1 MQRLNGQDALMVY
14 GEATGWPLHLGSLQ
28 VYDAV
33 GSPEGLD
40 LERVRD
46 LYRQRLPHL
55 PVFRN
60 RLVQVPGGLD
70 RPVWVE
76 DPHVDV
82 DAHIHGVR
90 LPAPGTDRQL
100 AELAGALFSPL
111 IDRTRPL
118 WEIWV
123 IEGLERGRIAVL
135 ARVHHAAVDGVR
147 GLQIQAATYDI
158 EPDAP
163 IVRPGGAPGAGAE
176 MPGTLTLLGG
186 AAVRLAGAPARALR
200 TGAHLALAGGHL
212 AGVVGRGR
220 TRGLTLPLTAPRTSL
235 NRAVSTRRGLAFCSL
250 PLAPVKAVAKAEG
263 VTVND
268 VVLAV
273 TSGALRR
280 YLDERGELPDRPLV
294 AGVPVGFGDEH
305 PSEAASGNRW
315 AVMLASLATDVEDP
329 VERLHRIATSARTG
343 KVVQHAIGQE
353 LWRDLVDLPPAVID
367 LVARAYSGLRLV
379 DVHPPLV
386 NVVVSDLRGAPFPL
400 YLAGARLLANYPIGP
415 IADGLGLNITV
426 ISYLD
431 SLDFGLSVC
440 PDLVE
445 EPWRL
450 VDALHAESDA
460 LARRCAGRRPPRD
473 ATSRVTSSSRAGR

>member
-353 LWRDLVDLPPAVID
+353 LWRDLVDLP
-367 LVARAYSGLRLV
+367 ARSHR
-379 DVHPPLV
+379 P
-386 NVVVSDLRGAPFPL
+386 RR
-400 YLAGARLLANYPIGP
+400 ARLLRTA
-415 IADGLGLNITV
+415 
-426 ISYLD
+426 S
-431 SLDFGLSVC
+431 
-440 PDLVE
+440 
-445 EPWRL
+445 
-450 VDALHAESDA
+450 
-460 LARRCAGRRPPRD
+460 GRRPPAAGQRR
-473 ATSRVTSSSRAGR
+473 RVRPARRALPALPRRRPAAGELPDRADRRRARSEHHGDQLPGLARFRAVGLPGPRRGALAAGGRAPRRVRRRSPAAAPGAGRPATQRAA